1 LSAGPALRGSGYPPR
16 PLGQFLDGRLGTGC
30 SDTFREHRTI
40 AEVIAEERSMTADAF
55 SLPIRAI
62 GRLEAPEHPAPE
74 GDPEMGFAI
83 LAWLALLYL
92 FSSKPGWFARLLVL
106 LLVSILVAGCG

>member
-1 LSAGPALRGSGYPPR
+1 
-16 PLGQFLDGRLGTGC
+16 
-30 SDTFREHRTI
+30 
-40 AEVIAEERSMTADAF
+40 
-55 SLPIRAI
+55 
-62 GRLEAPEHPAPE
+62 
-74 GDPEMGFAI
+74 MGFAI